1 MKNLAET
8 LANTSTEEEV
18 KNLFANFFR
27 IKLDTKNYID
37 LYTPQ
42 ILFEFKFDANLNNL
56 DARAKFVAQTFYYI
70 RRLKYGSEIRTPSN
84 FICVVTKFAA
94 VIFQTENFSAY
105 YELPPDFDEKFVAM
119 DAEIL
124 ESFSLEG

>member
-1 MKNLAET
+1 MENLFKDLQA
-8 LANTSTEEEV
+8 AATEEEV
-18 KNLFANFFR
+18 KFIFAKFF
-27 IKLDTKNYID
+27 KLKISTKNYID

-42 ILFEFKFDANLNNL
+42 ILFEFKFEANLNNL
-56 DARAKFVAQTFYYI
+56 DARAKFVAQTLYYI

-94 VIFQTENFSAY
+94 GIFKTENFSAY

-119 DAEIL
+119 DSEIL
-124 ESFSLEG
+124 VSFSLEG